1 MLDYISHLL
10 NTKKLGWKKRF
21 WHHIFCKLYWSEW
34 HTLLISKQIFKSWTI
49 KLRSGPHSK
58 LKADENA
65 AYLPGYSMKNGRK
78 RSFHR
83 NPFKSRGFPHA
94 SQNGICR
101 PEMRN
106 FHIMVISYV
115 FRKTLISQQ
124 FIWVMDYF
132 PVRRKWDLRTRM
144 RRGPIFHDR
153 IVSIVKTQ

>member
-10 NTKKLGWKKRF
+10 NTKKLGSKKRF
-21 WHHIFCKLYWSEW
+21 WHHIFCKLFWSEW
-34 HTLLISKQIFKSWTI
+34 HIHYLFRSNLFKSWTI

-58 LKADENA
+58 LKADETA

-78 RSFHR
+78 HSFHR
-83 NPFKSRGFPHA
+83 KLFKSRGFPHA

-101 PEMRN
+101 PEC
-106 FHIMVISYV
+106 VI
-115 FRKTLISQQ
+115 QQ

-132 PVRRKWDLRTRM
+132 PVRRKWDLRTRI